1 MADDSMKKN
10 KAAER
15 TNLQKSFKIPLQLLN
30 DAGEPCNQW
39 LLQVSTEARR
49 VWLRDFLNNVIGEE
63 NIAIEQLGNDFCL
76 LRGNQALTSGQLL
89 STVFPRWL
97 SPLEHQW
104 PTKPASDGF
113 VEKAAQGLSRKFGA
127 HWESLEIL
135 STTPEL
141 KRIAVGLKGRLL
153 QLREIEDDST
163 PRSGVLTA
171 LIDQKG
177 LYAGM
182 SRSRLNMGTA
192 LPGGLGFLSK
202 SEKPS
207 SELPSRAGGK
217 IREVL
222 ALLEELKVNKTH
234 FHNWLELGA
243 APGGMTQCLLDWGAN
258 VTAVDLADM
267 SPSVLKN
274 KGLRH
279 LRINALQLTEASEFD
294 AILSDMNGPYENAAR
309 IVANLGF
316 TLRQNGFIV
325 FTLKLPKLAD
335 AKKALDEVTQYFLA
349 QSLEVLAAKHLFHNR
364 QEITI
369 FARRI

>member
-1 MADDSMKKN
+1 MADDSLKKT
-10 KAAER
+10 KTTEMLSR
-15 TNLQKSFKIPLQLLN
+15 PSGLKVPFHLLN
-30 DAGEPCNQW
+30 KDGPPFNQW
-39 LLQVSTEARR
+39 LLQVSQEARQ
-49 VWLRDFLNNVIGEE
+49 VWRHDFLSEIFESEDIG
-63 NIAIEQLGNDFCL
+63 IDQLGNDFCI
-76 LRGNQALTSGQLL
+76 LRGKQSVTSKQLL
-89 STVFPRWL
+89 STVFPRWM

-104 PTKPASDGF
+104 PTKPSTDGF
-113 VEKAAQGLSRKFGA
+113 VEKAAQGLSRKFGP

-141 KRIAVGLKGRLL
+141 KRIAVGLKGRLS
-153 QLREIEDDST
+153 QLSETEDNST
-163 PRSGVLTA
+163 SKSGVLTA

-182 SRSRLNMGTA
+182 SLSRLNMGTA

-207 SELPSRAGGK
+207 NELPSRAGGK

-222 ALLEELKVNKTH
+222 ALLEELEVNKTH
-234 FHNWLELGA
+234 FPNWLELGA
-243 APGGMTQCLLDWGAN
+243 APGGMTQCLLDWGVN

-279 LRINALQLTEASEFD
+279 LRINAQQLKGASEFD

-309 IVANLGF
+309 IVANLGA
-316 TLRQNGFIV
+316 TLNQDAFVV
-325 FTLKLPKLAD
+325 FTLKLPKLSD
-335 AKKALDEVTQYFLA
+335 AKKALAEVTQCFRTH
-349 QSLEVLAAKHLFHNR
+349 SLEILATKHLFHNR
-364 QEITI
+364 QEVTV
-369 FARRI
+369 FARRA